1 MLAMSSTELFTLLA
15 IAFLVWFWFDGLKAR
30 EIAVA
35 FARSACERSG
45 LQLLDETV
53 ALRSLRTTRD
63 AHGHLVWKRLYAFE
77 FSRTGVDR
85 LQATVLLH
93 GSLPVSVDLHRSV
106 DVPSDNVV
114 PFVVP
119 SLRAV
124 GCCTPGHGDRGSCR
138 EDGRLRLEC
147 GAFEIAPAVLH
158 SAPHLA
164 PHSFPARESQMT
176 LVRPFPALRPAT
188 GRAPEVVAPP
198 YDVLN
203 TEEARALAAG
213 RPYSFL
219 HISKPEIDLPADTD
233 PYAPAVYA
241 KGAENLQAM
250 IAAGILVPDD
260 VPCYYAYRLIMGNHV
275 QTGIVAA
282 ASVADYD
289 TNRIRKHEFTRPD
302 KEDDRVRQIEALN
315 AQTGPVLLAYPNAP
329 EIDALLNA
337 ATQAAPDADAMA
349 ETGVRHSLWVIRDAA
364 SVARLTALFDALPAL
379 YIADG
384 HHRSASASRICASRK
399 AANPQH
405 DGSEAYN
412 YFLSVIFPD
421 HQMQILDYNRV
432 IKDLNGLSEADF
444 LSRIAANFT
453 VEEADGPVK
462 PAQPREFGL
471 YMGGRWRRLHI
482 HPSLVPTDPVE
493 RLDVSLLQNYLIA
506 PVLGIS
512 DPRRDKRID
521 FVGGIRGLAELEK
534 RVDSGEMA
542 LAFALHPTHMEHL
555 MAVADANQVMPP
567 KSTWFEP
574 KLADGMASHQI

>member
-1 MLAMSSTELFTLLA
+1 MPAMSTTELFTLLTMA
-15 IAFLVWFWFDGLKAR
+15 ALVWFWFDGLKAR
-30 EIAVA
+30 EIAVV
-35 FARSACERSG
+35 FARATCERAG
-45 LQLLDETV
+45 LQFLDETV

-63 AHGHLVWKRLYAFE
+63 AYGHLVWKRLYGFE

-85 LQATVLLH
+85 LQATVVLH
-93 GSLPVSVDLHRSV
+93 GSIPVSVDLHRSV
-106 DVPSDNVV
+106 DIPSNNVV

-119 SLRAV
+119 FLRAAPDPC
-124 GCCTPGHGDRGSCR
+124 GRGSCS
-138 EDGRLRLEC
+138 DGSRLRLEC
-147 GAFEIAPAVLH
+147 NPLEIDP
-158 SAPHLA
+158 LA
-164 PHSFPARESQMT
+164 PYSFPARETQMT
-176 LVRPFPALRPAT
+176 LVRPFLALRPAP

-203 TEEARALAAG
+203 TEEARALAVG

-219 HISKPEIDLPADTD
+219 HISKPEIDLPAETD
-233 PYAPAVYA
+233 PYAPEVYA
-241 KGAENLQAM
+241 KAAENLRAM
-250 IAAGILVPDD
+250 IAAGILVQDD
-260 VPCYYAYRLIMGNHV
+260 VPCYYAYRLIMGDHV

-289 TNRIRKHEFTRPD
+289 ANRIRKHEFTRPD

-337 ATQAAPDADAMA
+337 ATQAVPDADATA

-384 HHRSASASRICASRK
+384 HHRSASASRICAARK

-405 DGSEAYN
+405 SGEEAYN
-412 YFLSVIFPD
+412 YFLTVIFPD

-432 IKDLNGLSEADF
+432 IKDLNGLSEAEF
-444 LSRIAANFT
+444 LNRIAANFSIT
-453 VEEADGPVK
+453 IADGPVK

-471 YMGGRWRRLHI
+471 YMGGSWRRLHI

-493 RLDVSLLQNYLIA
+493 RLDVSLLQNHLIA
-506 PVLGIS
+506 PILGIT

-534 RVDSGEMA
+534 RVDSGDMA
-542 LAFALHPTHMEHL
+542 VAFALHPTHMEHL

-574 KLADGMASHQI
+574 KLADGMASHLL